1 MTNDNNDKKACCT
14 IFIMLSLA
22 TIAFPLSIM
31 AISGRRKIVSL
42 PVGVCSINEGAIN
55 ANYDGPRSSVEITNT
70 LLNTTTGTSIVTLFE
85 PAPPELLNG
94 KSEREIY
101 VWIAI
106 VEHEQTFDCYY
117 DLKSKKAWKGPINIV
132 LSVLALMYSCVVFL
146 CLGCCIVSCACN
158 KLNPYED
165 RNSENSE
172 FRNRLI
178 SHDAIEVVPYAEEPA
193 RSEIELAKSELEPAK
208 SEE

>member
-1 MTNDNNDKKACCT
+1 MANDNNGMKACCT

-22 TIAFPLSIM
+22 IGSFPLSIM

-42 PVGVCSINEGAIN
+42 PVGVCSINEGTIN

-70 LLNTTTGTSIVTLFE
+70 LLNTTTGTYTVTLFE
-85 PAPPELLNG
+85 PAPPEFLNG
-94 KSEREIY
+94 KSQREIY

-146 CLGCCIVSCACN
+146 CLGCCIAACVRN
-158 KLNPYED
+158 KLNPY
-165 RNSENSE
+165 SEI
-172 FRNRLI
+172 RTVLI
-178 SHDAIEVVPYAEEPA
+178 SHDEIEAVPCAEEPA
-193 RSEIELAKSELEPAK
+193 RSEIELAKSEE
-208 SEE
+208 